1 MRAYILSIGSE
12 LLQGHLTDTNAT
24 HLAQELASLGI
35 ELLHVVQCG
44 DDRARLTRV
53 IANALADADLVV
65 CTGGV
70 GPTGDDLTREAIAD
84 AVGETPAIDP
94 DLLATLEAYFAGRGM
109 PMPERNRKQAWLISS
124 ATSLPNPVGT
134 APGWFVEHQGKII
147 IAMPGVPREMFRMW
161 REQAVTR
168 LLARQEDSIIRGV
181 RIKTIG
187 IGESAAEQELGT
199 LVESENPVIATYA
212 KNDGVHIHVTARA
225 ATEPEALAL
234 LESGRRA
241 VYEKLDPFIYGEDET
256 GLDEAIL
263 NAARERNLRIAIV
276 DAGGGRFDSILA
288 AHPAAWDIVTEAIFI
303 KPDNRGAIEL
313 ARSGVKNGD
322 ILGIGIL
329 VRFTV
334 GENGAVAGTID
345 VATAGP
351 VELLQSLPFR
361 GPLPELQRRSGLA
374 AADIT
379 LRALKQTPLPAG

>member
-1 MRAYILSIGSE
+1 VRAYILSIGSE

>member
-1 MRAYILSIGSE
+1 VRAYILSIGSE

-24 HLAQELASLGI
+24 YLAQELASVGI

-44 DDRARLTRV
+44 DDRARLTNT
-53 IANALADADLVV
+53 ISHALSDADLVV

-84 AVGETPAIDP
+84 AVGETPEIDP
-94 DLLATLEAYFAGRGM
+94 DLLTTLEAYFAGRGM
-109 PMPERNRKQAWLISS
+109 PMPERNRKQAWLIPS

-134 APGWFVEHQGKII
+134 APGWFVDHQGKII
-147 IAMPGVPREMFRMW
+147 VAMPGVPREMFRMW
-161 REQAVTR
+161 REQAVPL
-168 LLARQEDSIIRGV
+168 LLARQEESIIRGV

-187 IGESAAEQELGT
+187 IGESAAEQELGA
-199 LVESENPVIATYA
+199 LVESQDPVIATYA

-225 ATEPEALAL
+225 ATEAEALAE

-241 VYEKLDPFIYGEDET
+241 VYEKLGEFIYGENET

-263 NAARERNLRIAIV
+263 DAARARNLRIAII

-288 AHPAAWDIVTEAIFI
+288 AHPSAWDVVTEAIFI
-303 KPDNRGAIEL
+303 RPDERTAIEL
-313 ARSGVKNGD
+313 ARSGATNGD
-322 ILGIGIL
+322 ILSIGIL
-329 VRFTV
+329 VRFAS
-334 GENGAVAGTID
+334 GERGAVSGTID

-379 LRALKQTPLPAG
+379 LRALKQIPVS